1 MAGVSGRESEAAA
14 PRRMWK
20 KREKL
25 IDGRMEPERREVNPR
40 DGISRE
46 NTKIAYRPGY
56 LDKFEV
62 TGFKTQEQG

>member
-1 MAGVSGRESEAAA
+1 MMDVPGREFEAAA
-14 PRRMWK
+14 PRGMWK
-20 KREKL
+20 EREKL

>member
-1 MAGVSGRESEAAA
+1 
-14 PRRMWK
+14 MWK
-20 KREKL
+20 EREKL